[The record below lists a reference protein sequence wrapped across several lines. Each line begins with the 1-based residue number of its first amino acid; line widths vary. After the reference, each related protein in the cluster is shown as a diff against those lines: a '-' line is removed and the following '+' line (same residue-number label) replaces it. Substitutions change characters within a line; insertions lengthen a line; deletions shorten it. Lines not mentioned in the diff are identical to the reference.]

1 MLTHLRNQLKDV
13 VQSSLDVFGPLSPE
27 LVVVL
32 DSPANKEHG
41 DLACNA
47 ALQLAKVLKRNPME
61 IAEQLAGRIRQGLS
75 VSVIKDK
82 ITSVE
87 ILRPGFINF
96 RLAPAAYH
104 EVVGDVLRR
113 QAEYGRTDMGRGK
126 KVLVE
131 FVSANPTGPLTVAH
145 ARQAAVG
152 DILVNILN
160 FTGHHA
166 EREFYVNDGGNQI
179 RTLGRSVQMRSQEL
193 FGEKIEYPEDCYQGG
208 YIQDMAKI
216 FAGQRGF
223 KSVVDVNACSLED
236 FSHFAKNYLMDVI
249 HEDLR
254 LFRVKFDNW
263 SFESKI
269 STPAKIEE
277 TLQELRQ
284 KGFIYEKDGA
294 LWFKSTQFG
303 DDKDRVVKKSDGLYT
318 YLAPDIVYHKY
329 KYDRGFDLLVDI
341 LGPDHHGYI
350 ARIKAA
356 AQALGK
362 DVNALEV
369 LIIQLASIFREGKQ
383 LRMSTRAGEFIPLRE
398 VVEEV
403 GTDAGRYFM
412 LMRQVSQ
419 QLEFD
424 IDLAKKQAS
433 ENPVYYI
440 QYGHA
445 RCHSLINK
453 AKEEASLAPCQG
465 SLDLLTDEAEID
477 LIKKMAQFPECLDA
491 CSGDLDPYGL
501 TRYMLEF
508 ALTYHK
514 FYDRCKIIDPQN
526 MALSAQRL
534 ALVNAARIVFK
545 NGLGLLGISAP
556 EKM

>member
-1 MLTHLRNQLKDV
+1 M
-13 VQSSLDVFGPLSPE
+13 
-27 LVVVL
+27 
-32 DSPANKEHG
+32 
-41 DLACNA
+41 
-47 ALQLAKVLKRNPME
+47 
-61 IAEQLAGRIRQGLS
+61 
-75 VSVIKDK
+75 
-82 ITSVE
+82 
-87 ILRPGFINF
+87 
-96 RLAPAAYH
+96 
-104 EVVGDVLRR
+104 
-113 QAEYGRTDMGRGK
+113 
-126 KVLVE
+126 
-131 FVSANPTGPLTVAH
+131 
-145 ARQAAVG
+145 
-152 DILVNILN
+152 NI
-160 FTGHHA
+160 TGHHA
-166 EREFYVNDGGNQI
+166 QREFYVNDCGNQI
-179 RTLGRSVQMRSQEL
+179 RTLGLSVQLRAKEL
-193 FGEKIEYPEDCYQGG
+193 FGEKTLYPEDCYQGG
-208 YIQDMAKI
+208 YIQDIAKI
-216 FAGQRGF
+216 FADQRKF
-223 KSVVDVNACSLED
+223 KSLADVKACPFED
-236 FSHFAKNYLMDVI
+236 FSKFAKDHLMAVI

-263 SFESKI
+263 SFESEVATPVKI
-269 STPAKIEE
+269 AQMLE
-277 TLQELRQ
+277 ELRA

-318 YLAPDIVYHKY
+318 YLAPDIVYHKN

-350 ARIKAA
+350 PRIKAA

-362 DVNALEV
+362 DVHALEV
-369 LIIQLASIFREGKQ
+369 LIIQLATIFRDGKQ

-445 RCHSLINK
+445 RCHSVIHK
-453 AKEEASLAPCQG
+453 AKDEASLVPASGP
-465 SLDLLTDEAEID
+465 LDRLTDEAEID
-477 LIKKMAQFPECLDA
+477 LIKKMAQFPECLDL
-491 CSGDLDPYGL
+491 CSSELDPYGL

-508 ALTYHK
+508 ALVYHK
-514 FYDRCKIIDPQN
+514 FYDRCKIIDPQD
-526 MALSAQRL
+526 AQLSAQRL
-534 ALVNAARIVFK
+534 ALVDAARIVFA
-545 NGLGLLGISAP
+545 NGLRLLGISAP